1 MRNLSLPSKECQKKL
16 SNSRKERALSR
27 RRCPSVLRKQ
37 FHAPS
42 KLGKGDDILSISDWS
57 ELENN
62 SSRKS
67 CPRSCNT
74 TGALTSRVASAFVE
88 ELCLMLGCEGGG
100 GERFC
105 TSHSALLVLVSVDCG
120 SVVVDEREGIE
131 ALSGKLR
138 SARQPRIVR
147 AALSYANAA
156 SSAVSNVPSQQ
167 RAPCLAES
175 LISAANFPHGRC
187 RTPR

>member
-1 MRNLSLPSKECQKKL
+1 M
-16 SNSRKERALSR
+16 SR
-27 RRCPSVLRKQ
+27 RRCPSGLGKQ

-42 KLGKGDDILSISDWS
+42 KLGNGDNIRSTSDWS

-74 TGALTSRVASAFVE
+74 TGAMTS
-88 ELCLMLGCEGGG
+88 LCLMLGCEGGG
-100 GERFC
+100 GGGGGGEGFW
-105 TSHSALLVLVSVDCG
+105 TWHSALRVLVSVGCG
-120 SVVVDEREGIE
+120 SVVVDEREGME
-131 ALSGKLR
+131 ALCGKLR